1 MSVICKKC
9 KKTLCSNYSLTRHVS
24 ICKVILLELESA
36 HEKKFDKEKIKE
48 LEEELKKSN
57 QVIDT
62 KNNEVQLLKQSV
74 KKLIDELKQSN
85 IQKNEFRDE
94 VRVYKKEIDI
104 LHRQNVNHV
113 EKLYM
118 MAEKPQNIHQNHNH
132 TENIRQ
138 SYITNTKI
146 DSKSIHNTIHLQP
159 FDLSDEKTKQIITE
173 ALANMSEDQFQ
184 GYLKGGQK
192 GFARAV
198 HDLVLTKNGKLVN
211 YYVTADASRQVFEYK
226 SKDGQILKDTNA
238 SKLSKIVHNGLIDRT
253 IETTRCL
260 LNHTK
265 DVFDMTL
272 INNRLVEIR
281 ILPDENK
288 KFCVELVKALE
299 ASNLHVAIAKE
310 NGTEI
315 VLIEKKVDEGDKGE
329 GDNKNMDGG
338 KKDGKDDGMDKDDV
352 EVKTEQSEDEYVSEE
367 DVYGKSGEYESA
379 EDEEP

>member
-1 MSVICKKC
+1 
-9 KKTLCSNYSLTRHVS
+9 
-24 ICKVILLELESA
+24 
-36 HEKKFDKEKIKE
+36 
-48 LEEELKKSN
+48 
-57 QVIDT
+57 
-62 KNNEVQLLKQSV
+62 
-74 KKLIDELKQSN
+74 
-85 IQKNEFRDE
+85 
-94 VRVYKKEIDI
+94 
-104 LHRQNVNHV
+104 
-113 EKLYM
+113 
-118 MAEKPQNIHQNHNH
+118 
-132 TENIRQ
+132 
-138 SYITNTKI
+138 
-146 DSKSIHNTIHLQP
+146 
-159 FDLSDEKTKQIITE
+159 
-173 ALANMSEDQFQ
+173 
-184 GYLKGGQK
+184 
-192 GFARAV
+192 
-198 HDLVLTKNGKLVN
+198 
-211 YYVTADASRQVFEYK
+211 
-226 SKDGQILKDTNA
+226 
-238 SKLSKIVHNGLIDRT
+238 VHNGLIDRT